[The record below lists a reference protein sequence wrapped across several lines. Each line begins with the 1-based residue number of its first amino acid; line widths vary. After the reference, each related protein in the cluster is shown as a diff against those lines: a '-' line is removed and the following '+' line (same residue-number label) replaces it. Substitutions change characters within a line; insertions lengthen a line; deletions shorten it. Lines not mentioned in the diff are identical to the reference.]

1 MKMSK
6 YTFWRFIAIFS
17 GIFISA
23 CFAVAVLGI
32 RAEDRLVY
40 LYALVPVFIF
50 LVYSEIHQMIY
61 PLDLRIYI
69 YWIFLFAN
77 FSLAYGSSAFS
88 IILFFCCFFLGH
100 KIRFF
105 NSHRKIKFTLGGIV
119 IFAAFC
125 CQFRLEKQ
133 QLISSVIELVFSGT
147 AVILM
152 LLITR
157 KLMKKI
163 NQEVL
168 EVVEPENLEDYF
180 SGNQFT
186 ERDKVML
193 KEVLEGCKYEEIA
206 INHELSLS
214 SVKKRLA
221 FLYKKL
227 GVTCQIDFIIKFS
240 QNSTKV

>member
-1 MKMSK
+1 MSK
-6 YTFWRFIAIFS
+6 YTFWRLIAIFS

-23 CFAVAVLGI
+23 CFAIAVLGI
-32 RAEDRLVY
+32 RVEDRLIY
-40 LYALVPVFIF
+40 LCALIPVFIF

-69 YWIFLFAN
+69 YWVFLFAN

-88 IILFFCCFFLGH
+88 IILFFCCCFLGH
-100 KIRFF
+100 KIHFF
-105 NSHRKIKFTLGGIV
+105 NSHRKLKFTLGGIV
-119 IFAAFC
+119 IFASLC

-133 QLISSVIELVFSGT
+133 ELIASLIELVFSGT

-157 KLMKKI
+157 KLMRKI

-180 SGNQFT
+180 SQNQF
-186 ERDKVML
+186 R
-193 KEVLEGCKYEEIA
+193 
-206 INHELSLS
+206 
-214 SVKKRLA
+214 
-221 FLYKKL
+221 
-227 GVTCQIDFIIKFS
+227 
-240 QNSTKV
+240 